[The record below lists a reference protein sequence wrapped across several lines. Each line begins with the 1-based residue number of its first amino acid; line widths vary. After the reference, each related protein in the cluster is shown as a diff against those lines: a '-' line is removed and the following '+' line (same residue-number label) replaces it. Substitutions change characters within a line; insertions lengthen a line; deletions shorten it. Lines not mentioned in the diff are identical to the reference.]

1 MAPKVPASWLVLAF
15 QGGTLSGMTAEDFD
29 EAGDFVDAFPDID
42 DVSVLALILEVAK
55 RRTLGKTAVQ
65 LQEANARLKQYKY
78 YFDIIGS
85 TFKDIVQTVNP
96 RRSHSSSNFSSVSL
110 DKEDPDKT
118 IEETSDYNRKR
129 EQIKKRR
136 AHRQRS
142 SSVSAVNKGSNLL
155 TSLNSEF
162 LMEIVN
168 DKIKKSKESI
178 DENFSLDLS
187 KKVNSMVVDEY
198 SPDKKNVDLVE
209 EGKKFAIEFLRM
221 RQRKK

>member
-1 MAPKVPASWLVLAF
+1 MTNSLSSSRSPLKSTTKKPVVSTKKVPKV
-15 QGGTLSGMTAEDFD
+15 QEKK
-29 EAGDFVDAFPDID
+29 ENIKDIYCD
-42 DVSVLALILEVAK
+42 S
-55 RRTLGKTAVQ
+55 
-65 LQEANARLKQYKY
+65 NARLKQYKY